1 MEQATKEFELSQL
14 GGASGRAISGRVG
27 EEQWFTA
34 PAAVDDFEHNHV
46 WCIDP
51 FLVFHKIILSI
62 KSNVGKKIQYHDS
75 K

>member
-34 PAAVDDFEHNHV
+34 PAVVDDFEYYHV
-46 WCIDP
+46 WGI
-51 FLVFHKIILSI
+51 KINLNIF
-62 KSNVGKKIQYHDS
+62 Y
-75 K
+75 